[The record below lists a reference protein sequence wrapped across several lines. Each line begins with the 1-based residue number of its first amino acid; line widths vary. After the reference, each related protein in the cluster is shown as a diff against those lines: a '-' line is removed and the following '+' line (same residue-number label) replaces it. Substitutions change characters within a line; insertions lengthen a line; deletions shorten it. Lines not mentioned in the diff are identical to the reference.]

1 MAARLMA
8 PEAFESRPQVTAS
21 HYSSRAYNSKE
32 RHNSYWHQVDE
43 VLALEARTA
52 LEVGPGAG
60 IVTDWLRRA
69 GVQVTTVDMDPALDV
84 DLRGSVTDLPLDQGA
99 VDVVLCCQV
108 LEHLPFE
115 EVGTALAELG
125 RVARS
130 GVVVSVPD
138 ATPWV
143 GKAYPVYFPG
153 WYLQEARGRMPGT
166 RRALARAL
174 LRRDIRLRDWLF
186 LRIVPAAWELGGPAW
201 ELNPLPVPRGS
212 WRPAAGSEH
221 FWEVGADGTPLERLV
236 ERVHSAGLDVERTFR
251 VPENPWHRFLVLRP
265 GPTH

>member
-8 PEAFESRPQVTAS
+8 PEAFEPRPQVAAS
-21 HYSSRAYNSKE
+21 HYWSRAYNSKE
-32 RHNSYWHQVDE
+32 RLNSYWHQVDE
-43 VLALEARTA
+43 VLALDARSA

-69 GVQVTTVDMDPALDV
+69 GVRVTTVDMDPALEV
-84 DLRGSVTDLPLDQGA
+84 DLHGSVTDLPLDDGA
-99 VDVVLCCQV
+99 VDVALCCQV

-115 EVGTALAELG
+115 AVGTALAELG
-125 RVARS
+125 RAARS
-130 GVVVSVPD
+130 GVVISVPD
-138 ATPWV
+138 ATPWI
-143 GKAYPVYFPG
+143 GKAYPLYFPG
-153 WYLQEARGRMPGT
+153 WYVQEARERMPSS

-186 LRIVPAAWELGGPAW
+186 LRVVPAAWALGGPAW
-201 ELNPLPVPRGS
+201 ELSRPPVPRGP

-221 FWEVGADGTPLERLV
+221 FWELGADGTPVERLI
-236 ERVHSAGLDVERTFR
+236 ETVHGAGLEVERTFR

-265 GPTH
+265 GPRH